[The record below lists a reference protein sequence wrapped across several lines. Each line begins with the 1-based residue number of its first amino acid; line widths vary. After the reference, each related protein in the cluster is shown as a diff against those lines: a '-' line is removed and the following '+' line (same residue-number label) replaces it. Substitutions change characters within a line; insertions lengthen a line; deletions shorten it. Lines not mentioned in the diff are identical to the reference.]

1 MSFYSDAQLTADAL
15 LRGYG
20 QQITLTHNTAGV
32 YDSTTGTVATTSST
46 ELGRGAVFDYTRTKD
61 GLSQMDGTLILQG
74 DKKLIL
80 SAVGITAPKVG
91 DLALA
96 NGITYIIKNIKSLN
110 PAGTVV
116 MYECQLG
123 GA

>member
-1 MSFYSDAQLTADAL
+1 MQSLANL
-15 LRGYG
+15 LLGAYG

-32 YDSTTGTVATTSST
+32 YDPTTGMVEATSTT
-46 ELGRGAVFDYTRTKD
+46 ELGHGALFDYPARIS
-61 GLSQMDGTLILQG
+61 GLSQADGTLILQG
-74 DKKLIL
+74 DKKLL
-80 SAVGITAPKVG
+80 LGAVGITAPKI
-91 DLALA
+91 DDTILA

-110 PAGTVV
+110 PAGIVV

>member
-1 MSFYSDAQLTADAL
+1 MSFYKDAQAVANSL
-15 LRGYG
+15 LSEYG
-20 QQITLTHNTAGV
+20 QSITLTH
-32 YDSTTGTVATTSST
+32 STTGNYDPATGTVESTSTTAT
-46 ELGRGAVFDYTRTKD
+46 GRGAVFDYPAS
-61 GLSQMDGTLILQG
+61 GLSQADGTLILQG
-74 DKKLIL
+74 DKKLLL
-80 SAVGITAPKVG
+80 SAVGIAAPVLN
-91 DLALA
+91 DLAIA

>member
-1 MSFYSDAQLTADAL
+1 MSFYGDAQLVADSL
-15 LRGYG
+15 LSEYG
-20 QQITLTHNTAGV
+20 QQVTLTHNTAGV
-32 YDSTTGTVATTSST
+32 YDPTTGTVATTSST
-46 ELGRGAVFDYTRTKD
+46 ELGHGVIFDYPARMS
-61 GLSQMDGTLILQG
+61 GLSQADGTLILQG
-74 DKKLIL
+74 DKQLLL

>member
-1 MSFYSDAQLTADAL
+1 MSFYGDAQLTADAL

-32 YDSTTGTVATTSST
+32 YDPITGTVASASTT
-46 ELGRGAVFDYTRTKD
+46 ELGHGAVFDYSAKIS
-61 GLSQMDGTLILQG
+61 GLSQADGTLILQG
-74 DKKLIL
+74 DKKLLL
-80 SAVGITAPKVG
+80 SAVGITAPKLDDSV
-91 DLALA
+91 LA
-96 NGITYIIKNIKSLN
+96 NGITYYVKNIKALN